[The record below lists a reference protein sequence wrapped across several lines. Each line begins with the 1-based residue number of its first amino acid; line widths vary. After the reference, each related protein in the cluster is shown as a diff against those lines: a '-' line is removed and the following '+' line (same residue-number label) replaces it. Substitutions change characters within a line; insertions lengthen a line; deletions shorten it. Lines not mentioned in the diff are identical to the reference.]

1 MTQLVNINKTLQL
14 KKDAT
19 ANNFTTWLMCYK
31 AIANKEKFLN
41 IMQGNENEPAQSS
54 PPTAIE
60 TIALENFR
68 KRNNNGFSYL
78 FLSITNNKD
87 VKSIANATNT
97 ASTTG
102 CSKIAWLKLNRNYK
116 LKTRRS
122 KNKLIQTFYDT

>member
-1 MTQLVNINKTLQL
+1 
-14 KKDAT
+14 
-19 ANNFTTWLMCYK
+19 MCYK
-31 AIANKEKFLN
+31 TIANKEKFLN
-41 IMQGNENEPAQSS
+41 IMQGNENEPSQSS